1 VTNRQP
7 TFARLG
13 AFAGLVIVLCINAY
27 PQEADRAAAPSR
39 AGQIEAAREQKA
51 KQLHEEKPSR
61 IGRLAAKA
69 KIIDRITGSASGPRL
84 HLGGLATGSGMA
96 AGPEYFRELARQ
108 EIVFHALALGSLKK
122 FYAFETGLDFPR
134 LADKRVFAGVSG
146 RYENYPHIDFY
157 GEGPNSSKAGR
168 TAYAI
173 EDTSF
178 LGKAGVRPFEHLSI
192 GLLGR
197 YWLVNVGPSPDDRFA
212 RTEQVY
218 SEAQAPGITRQTN
231 YAIGGGFV
239 QYDDLDRPGDP
250 HNGGNYVA
258 QFTLWSDRKLETGSF
273 NRLDLDAQRYF
284 SFFNE
289 RRVIALR
296 WRSVFTE
303 PGAGQ
308 VVPFYAQP
316 TLGGPDDLRGFRAYR
331 FYDRNSLVMNAEYR
345 WEVANGVDAAI
356 FADAGKVFHRWQDID
371 LSGLESS
378 FGFGVRTN
386 IKGRSFGRVDVGF
399 SHEGFQVW
407 LKFGNIF

>member
-1 VTNRQP
+1 M
-7 TFARLG
+7 A
-13 AFAGLVIVLCINAY
+13 
-27 PQEADRAAAPSR
+27 
-39 AGQIEAAREQKA
+39 
-51 KQLHEEKPSR
+51 
-61 IGRLAAKA
+61 IG
-69 KIIDRITGSASGPRL
+69 S
-84 HLGGLATGSGMA
+84 
-96 AGPEYFRELARQ
+96 
-108 EIVFHALALGSLKK
+108 VKK
-122 FYAFETGLDFPR
+122 FYALETGLDFPR
-134 LADKRVFAGVSG
+134 LVDKRVFAGVSG
-146 RYENYPHIDFY
+146 RYENYPHIDYY

-168 TAYAI
+168 TAYAL

-178 LGKAGVRPFEHLSI
+178 LGKAGIRPLEHLNI

-197 YWLVNVGPSPDDRFA
+197 YWLVNVGPSTDHRFA
-212 RTEQVY
+212 PTEQVY
-218 SEAQAPGITRQTN
+218 SEAQAPGITKQTN
-231 YAIGGGFV
+231 YLIGGGFV
-239 QYDDLDRPGDP
+239 QYDNRDIPGNP
-250 HNGGNYVA
+250 HGGGNYIA
-258 QFTLWSDRKLETGSF
+258 QFTVWSDRKLETGSF
-273 NRLDLDAQRYF
+273 NRLDLEAQQYF
-284 SFFNE
+284 SFLNS

-296 WRSVFTE
+296 WRTAFTE